1 MAATKEVVYTE
12 AQTQTFMDDTNL
24 NPVVKE
30 ARGEVQ
36 VTLVFDGVDIDPGK
50 IFDAVQTLGT
60 VQTDKVPT
68 RLNYNFIIS

>member
-12 AQTQTFMDDTNL
+12 TQTQTFMDDTKL

-36 VTLVFDGVDIDPGK
+36 ITLVFDGVDIDPAK